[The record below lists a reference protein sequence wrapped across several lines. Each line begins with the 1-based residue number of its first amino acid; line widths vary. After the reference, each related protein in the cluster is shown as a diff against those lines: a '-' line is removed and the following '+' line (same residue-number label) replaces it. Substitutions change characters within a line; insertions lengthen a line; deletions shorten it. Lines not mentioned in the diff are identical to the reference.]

1 VKLLGEQPSV
11 LADTGPLCRLAEAG
25 EVQLDVAAQYLAPA
39 LNVVKDVEIE
49 LRRRATFP
57 VHARLRRLE
66 LLGIPRQEAITLT
79 DAQLLSRV
87 QTILDR
93 RRSRYPDHDHKDRG
107 EVVTAVTAGSLG
119 MPVLMDEGW
128 GKRLAQSEGVEIFT
142 TEDLA
147 VELAAVGKL
156 RSLHAFAIFR
166 IVYSNA
172 DRSVFDQRV
181 SDLQAELTRRGNA
194 P

>member
-1 VKLLGEQPSV
+1 MKLLGEQPSV

-39 LNVVKDVEIE
+39 LCVVKDVEVE

-57 VHARLRRLE
+57 VHARLKRLE
-66 LLGIPRQEAITLT
+66 LLGLPRHEAVTLT
-79 DAQLLSRV
+79 DARLLSRV
-87 QTILDR
+87 QTILDGR
-93 RRSRYPDHDHKDRG
+93 RRRHPDHEDKDRG
-107 EVVTAVTAGSLG
+107 EVVTALTAGSLG

-128 GKRLAQSEGVEIFT
+128 GKRLARSEGVEVFT

-156 RSLHAFAIFR
+156 KSLHAYAIFR

-172 DRSVFDQRV
+172 DRSAFDQRV
-181 SDLQAELTRRGNA
+181 ADLAADLTKRGRA